1 MPGTVEFW
9 EYLSPMLVTVTGSP
23 GLCIITIHSVTGR
36 LDFDNATIMWEVPL
50 QRDWR
55 RHHHGKEETPQPE
68 AGNEHGV
75 TAWGTSPTKTLISL
89 VFLLGR

>member
-36 LDFDNATIMWEVPL
+36 LDFDNAPL
-50 QRDWR
+50 CGRCPCSGIGGGTTTGKR
-55 RHHHGKEETPQPE
+55 RLR
-68 AGNEHGV
+68 
-75 TAWGTSPTKTLISL
+75 SPKLAL
-89 VFLLGR
+89 NMA